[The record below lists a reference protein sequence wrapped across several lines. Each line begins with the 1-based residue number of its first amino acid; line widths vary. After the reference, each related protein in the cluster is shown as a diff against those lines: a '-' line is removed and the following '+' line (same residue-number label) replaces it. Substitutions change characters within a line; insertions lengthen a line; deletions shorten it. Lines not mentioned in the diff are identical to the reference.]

1 MVNSLIAPDELVL
14 RVSRAHAR
22 VLELVDRLDDAQ
34 KDAASALPGWSR
46 GHVLKHLADNARA
59 FDRQARAALRGE
71 VVDMYDGGRA
81 ERDRSIDRGAARPVV
96 ELREELRLTQR
107 ALEGTW
113 SRLTAVDWRREVRF
127 RHATVLDTALARWRE
142 AEIHAVDLKVGHRP
156 RDWSVD
162 FALHALDFLSGRAPV
177 GTRLVLRSTDEE
189 FTQALG
195 RGTTV
200 EVSGAVRD
208 LAAWMAGR
216 DVDGHLSTTGPRLP
230 ELGPW
235 PPDPA
240 D

>member
-14 RVSRAHAR
+14 RVSRAHTR

-96 ELREELRLTQR
+96 ELWEELRLTQR

-113 SRLTAVDWRREVRF
+113 NRLTAVDWRREVRF

-142 AEIHAVDLKVGHRP
+142 AEIHAVDLKAGHRP
-156 RDWSVD
+156 PRLVGGLRPARSGLPVGACPGRHPAGL
-162 FALHALDFLSGRAPV
+162 ALHGRGVHPSP
-177 GTRLVLRSTDEE
+177 GKGDDGRGLRS
-189 FTQALG
+189 
-195 RGTTV
+195 
-200 EVSGAVRD
+200 GA
-208 LAAWMAGR
+208 
-216 DVDGHLSTTGPRLP
+216 
-230 ELGPW
+230 
-235 PPDPA
+235 
-240 D
+240 